1 MTLSAALAACTS
13 GGSSNL
19 TLGSFPYKAPASA
32 PYNVPANAPYYIGP
46 GLAKI
51 DTDYL
56 DRYACANGQ
65 PMRCERE
72 SRLRGSTAYCRCPF

>member
-1 MTLSAALAACTS
+1 MNSRTKLTLLMVVCTAPLAACSS
-13 GGSSNL
+13 GGSSSL
-19 TLGSFPYKAPASA
+19 AFAT
-32 PYNVPANAPYYIGP
+32 APYYIGP
-46 GLAKI
+46 GLSQI

-65 PMRCERE
+65 PLRCEVT